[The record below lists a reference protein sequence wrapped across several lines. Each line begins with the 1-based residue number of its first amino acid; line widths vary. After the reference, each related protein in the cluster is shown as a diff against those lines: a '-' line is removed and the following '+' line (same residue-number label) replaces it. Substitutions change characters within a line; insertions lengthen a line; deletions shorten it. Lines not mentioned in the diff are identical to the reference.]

1 MGSVGGMA
9 WEPMWADLAAQA
21 DAWDRADLEV
31 EVAERVLIERS
42 SVSWADRLRAS
53 VGQPVGVRTRGGRQW
68 RGVVHACGHDFVAL
82 AAPTTS
88 VPAHVIVACD
98 AVVEVAGLPRAATPQ
113 AALGPSASRRSLAAV
128 LRRIAGERV
137 PVVVH
142 LDDGSVCPGNLS
154 AVGGDYVDLVDD
166 RSDTRTLPV
175 AAMVAVTPR

>member
-1 MGSVGGMA
+1 MA

-21 DAWDRADLEV
+21 DAWDRADLEA

-53 VGQPVGVRTRGGRQW
+53 LGQPVAVRTRGGRQW
-68 RGVVHACGHDFVAL
+68 RGVVHACGRDFIAL
-82 AAPTTS
+82 AAPATAF
-88 VPAHVIVACD
+88 PAYVIVAGD
-98 AVVEVAGLPRAATPQ
+98 AVVEIAGLPRAATPQ
-113 AALGPSASRRSLAAV
+113 SAMGPSAARRSLSAV
-128 LRRIAGERV
+128 LRRIAGEGV

-166 RSDTRTLPV
+166 RSGTRTVPV
-175 AAMVAVTPR
+175 AAMVAVTQR